1 MKEIIKS
8 ILTGALFFLPMLF
21 IMYKFGAQILI
32 FTIIAI
38 PCLLACYCF
47 GQIIQEVYADIKTGS
62 TIYEDKRDNQNIE
75 TINNQ
80 SQEKLFQVSITAEY
94 LCDGQLTATQEYSAE
109 EFNNKI
115 IYNLLD
121 LLNNYSKKHQLI
133 EYPDKDDLFLTNK
146 TCHSLI
152 DIQVRMIDKSGNV
165 YTLHLK

>member
-8 ILTGALFFLPMLF
+8 ILIGALFLLPMLF
-21 IMYKFGAQILI
+21 IMYKFGAQIII

-38 PCLLACYCF
+38 LCLSACYCF
-47 GQIIQEVYADIKTGS
+47 GQLIQEVYTDIKAGS
-62 TIYEDKRDNQNIE
+62 TIYEDKQNIE
-75 TINNQ
+75 VTNNQ

-94 LCDGQLTATQEYSAE
+94 LCDGQLTTTQEYSAE

-133 EYPDKDDLFLTNK
+133 EYPDKDDLFLSNK

-152 DIQVRMIDKSGNV
+152 DIQVIMIGTNGNL

>member
-1 MKEIIKS
+1 MKEIIKN
-8 ILTGALFFLPMLF
+8 ILIGALFFLSMLF
-21 IMYKFGAQILI
+21 IISKFDVQVFM

-38 PCLLACYCF
+38 FCLLTCYGF
-47 GQIIQEVYADIKTGS
+47 GQLIQEAYADIKTS
-62 TIYEDKRDNQNIE
+62 LTVYEDKQHIE

-94 LCDGQLTATQEYSAE
+94 LCDGQLTTTQEYSAE

-152 DIQVRMIDKSGNV
+152 DIQVIMIGTNGSL

>member
-1 MKEIIKS
+1 MIKS
-8 ILTGALFFLPMLF
+8 ILIGALFLLPMLF
-21 IMYKFGAQILI
+21 IMYKFGVQVFI
-32 FTIIAI
+32 FIIIII
-38 PCLLACYCF
+38 PCLLACYSF
-47 GQIIQEVYADIKTGS
+47 GQLIQEVYADIKAGS
-62 TIYEDKRDNQNIE
+62 TIYEDKQNIK
-75 TINNQ
+75 TTNSQ

-94 LCDGQLTATQEYSAE
+94 LCDGQLTTTQEYSAE

-133 EYPDKDDLFLTNK
+133 EYPDKDDLFLSNK

-152 DIQVRMIDKSGNV
+152 DIQVIMTDTNGNL